1 MTRQKLEMLRDGV
14 EAQKRWA
21 LVHGGD
27 QELVDLLRDE
37 TKRLSVMIK
46 LSAPM
51 IGAPRRPP
59 AADAG

>member
-46 LSAPM
+46 LSAE
-51 IGAPRRPP
+51 ADDRST
-59 AADAG
+59 AATSGR